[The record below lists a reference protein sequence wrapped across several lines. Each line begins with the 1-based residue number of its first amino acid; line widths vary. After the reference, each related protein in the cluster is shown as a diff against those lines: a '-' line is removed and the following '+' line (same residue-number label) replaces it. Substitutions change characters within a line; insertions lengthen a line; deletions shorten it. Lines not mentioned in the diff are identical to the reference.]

1 MMMMMIVDVV
11 YFIVMIVYLNVLDS
25 GCKLYSCINNLAK
38 ILKVRIYFSRCFH
51 MSQSNPW

>member
-1 MMMMMIVDVV
+1 MMMMIVDVV